1 MSKTKILSLIITILI
16 YGILIFYPT
25 QSIVVEAPE
34 YQNKILSEDLLNVN
48 QILNSRTSQIID
60 ESLSRYSKM
69 TGFNGVVMIVKNGD
83 LIYNKAFGYANS
95 GRNKI
100 PLSTE
105 MPFQLASVSKQF
117 TAAAIMKLK
126 QDGLLDYNDNVSKY
140 IPEFPYNDVTIKQLL
155 NHTGG
160 MFNYMYLL
168 ENQWDCE
175 EKFATNDTLIKMISK
190 SEMPLYFTPG
200 KRFDYSNTGYA
211 VLASV
216 VEHISNK
223 PFSDFMNDHFFNP
236 LGMKNT
242 YVSTGTNITENSV
255 NGFFRYR
262 RGLAP
267 IEYTVHDGI
276 VGDKGVYSTSW
287 DMYKWDKSLY
297 NNKILSEE
305 VLEEAFN
312 PTIIGKRK
320 VVPYGYGFRL
330 KEEDGQKV
338 VYHNG
343 VWEGFRINYY
353 RYPETESTILVM
365 NNCGFNISSLTSR
378 IKSLM
383 NEIENEEAETK
394 FVITSILNGNK
405 EEAQSAYNL
414 AIEEDNFNQEKFDL
428 IANYLWE
435 NRYFQF
441 YEDFLSIVSN

>member
-117 TAAAIMKLK
+117 TATAIMKLK